1 MGDEEDVDFRLN
13 HHQVLAE
20 VSELLVTTTE
30 PGGSNALLL
39 NQEMQRRLNQVR
51 MKILE
56 LLQTVKARYARNEE
70 ILVRRLKSRSH
81 YGSEPLNTSGAIL
94 RKGTFLFKGNLYF
107 RDIDGRSCPNNDDY
121 ETRCHTEMFPSD
133 FDMRSRHV
141 WTLKDKKNVIM
152 GIKQQLLD
160 HSNNSIIDQPSGSR
174 KRKRKPVERHVT
186 TLVNLLTTVD
196 SSFSID
202 WNQVSTLDVE
212 YRHSPSSC
220 EAMWSV
226 YLRPDLSRDDWTPEE
241 DESLISVVTANRMQ
255 NWSLIADTLDRRS
268 DYQCF
273 VRFHTAL
280 RHQAESKGTV
290 RWTEE
295 ENERLRMQ
303 VERNTSNNII
313 NWQNVA
319 EYFPGRSKSTL
330 IGRYFYVLHPSIS
343 HDPFSTKEDMMLFA
357 AVEEYNGKF
366 HCFPRT
372 LFPNRSL
379 AQLRTRYHNVLA
391 QRNKTDSWSV
401 EDDTRL
407 MNFVTEHGPS
417 QWVNCATFLGNH
429 SRTSCRTR
437 FTVIKRFLEQNP
449 TATVEDLPRR
459 RSKKVSLVT
468 ADNWAQRLEEWQN
481 DPKSLVAADEQRKF
495 SRLQRPKAKRSKVKL
510 TDSMIDGK
518 MAKIDVDFRDYI
530 KYAYNLAIS
539 QPAVFSLPRD
549 SQNLAYVA
557 RALSYKPPKRP
568 ITLQSIGMPKELI
581 KSYNNMMR
589 NLADDKDDDAK
600 SPLLP
605 PNFSTMMGFRSFCI
619 LSGEAPKKD
628 PESQAFDGY
637 DESSP
642 PIQLFRQ
649 RLRALFYRTTLL
661 SRLES
666 NLFSNLPTALT
677 KHPRLA
683 VNYIELGSSLN
694 MHEVTQESEKCLKS
708 EELSEDVII
717 STAVKEEVEPEY
729 MVS

>member
-1 MGDEEDVDFRLN
+1 MGDVEEVNFRLN
-13 HHQVLAE
+13 HHQVLDEISDLLHSTAE
-20 VSELLVTTTE
+20 PS
-30 PGGSNALLL
+30 GGNALLL
-39 NQEMQRRLNQVR
+39 NQEMQRRLKQVR
-51 MKILE
+51 EKILE
-56 LLQTVKARYARNEE
+56 LLKTVKARYARNEE

-81 YGSEPLNTSGAIL
+81 FGTGPLNTSGAIL

-160 HSNNSIIDQPSGSR
+160 HSNNTMIEQPSGS
-174 KRKRKPVERHVT
+174 RKRKPVERHVT
-186 TLVNLLTTVD
+186 TLVNLLTTAD
-196 SSFSID
+196 SSFRID
-202 WNQVSTLDVE
+202 WNQISTLDVE
-212 YRHSPSSC
+212 YRHSPHSC

-226 YLRPDLSRDDWTPEE
+226 YLRPDLRRDDWTPEE
-241 DESLISVVTANRMQ
+241 DETLISVVTANRMQ
-255 NWSLIADTLDRRS
+255 NWALIADMLDRRS

-280 RHQAESKGTV
+280 RNQVEPKGTL

-295 ENERLRMQ
+295 ENERLKMQ

-313 NWQNVA
+313 NWQSVA

-343 HDPFSTKEDMMLFA
+343 HEAFSTKEDMMLFA

-401 EDDTRL
+401 QDDTRL

-429 SRTSCRTR
+429 TRTSCRTR
-437 FTVIKRFLEQNP
+437 FMVIKRFLEQNP
-449 TATVEDLPRR
+449 SATVEDLPRR
-459 RSKKVSLVT
+459 RSRKVSVVT
-468 ADNWAQRLEEWQN
+468 ADNWAQRLEEWQK
-481 DPKSLVAADEQRKF
+481 DPTSLVDADEKDKF
-495 SRLQRPKAKRSKVKL
+495 SRLYKPKAKRPKREKSH
-510 TDSMIDGK
+510 SESEAR
-518 MAKIDVDFRDYI
+518 MAKIDLDFRDYF
-530 KYAYNLAIS
+530 KYAYKLAILH
-539 QPAVFSLPRD
+539 PAVFSLPRD
-549 SQNLAYVA
+549 SQNLSHAA
-557 RALSYKPPKRP
+557 RALAYKPPNRP
-568 ITLQSIGMPKELI
+568 ITLQSIALPKELI
-581 KSYNNMMR
+581 KTYNGMMR
-589 NLADDKDDDAK
+589 NLADDKLNDSK
-600 SPLLP
+600 GPLLP
-605 PNFSTMMGFRSFCI
+605 PNYSTMMAFRSICI
-619 LSGEAPKKD
+619 LSGEARKQD
-628 PESQAFDGY
+628 TESESQTFNDY

-666 NLFSNLPTALT
+666 SLFTNLPTALT
-677 KHPRLA
+677 EHPRPA
-683 VNYIELGSSLN
+683 ANYIELGSSLTLN
-694 MHEVTQESEKCLKS
+694 EVVPESKSCLKS
-708 EELSEDVII
+708 EPLSEDEIMGP
-717 STAVKEEVEPEY
+717 TVKQEVEPDY
-729 MVS
+729 IVP